1 MNWDTVISMTERSLS
16 NLYRRMG
23 SAARKGAPGLLDAD
37 TLVAAS
43 AGRLGGDRR
52 DEVAALLA
60 DSPLQTSLVRMLR
73 DLAGDASDIATA
85 VNARNRLSHERGR
98 GRVRHAFASTDRRL
112 RWVGIAACLMLVV
125 GVVVR
130 MAPFTHTG
138 SLPIAE
144 ESRQPD
150 RIFTSVDEIFAAV
163 DDVAQQ
169 LDSDQLF
176 RSDFKGG

>member
-23 SAARKGAPGLLDAD
+23 SAAPKGAPELLDAD

-60 DSPLQTSLVRMLR
+60 DSPVQTGLVRMLH
-73 DLAGDASDIATA
+73 DLAGDAAEVAHA
-85 VNARNRLSHERGR
+85 VNARNRHSHERGR

-125 GVVVR
+125 GAVVR
-130 MAPFTHTG
+130 MAPFTQTD
-138 SLPIAE
+138 SSTIAE
-144 ESRQPD
+144 SMQPD
-150 RIFTSVDEIFAAV
+150 RIFTSEDEIFRMTDETAPRDIGDIV
-163 DDVAQQ
+163 
-169 LDSDQLF
+169 F

>member
-23 SAARKGAPGLLDAD
+23 SAARKGAPELLDAD

-60 DSPLQTSLVRMLR
+60 
-73 DLAGDASDIATA
+73 GDAAEVAHA
-85 VNARNRLSHERGR
+85 VNARNRHSHERGR

-125 GVVVR
+125 GAVVR
-130 MAPFTHTG
+130 MAPFTQTD
-138 SLPIAE
+138 SSTIAE
-144 ESRQPD
+144 SMQPD
-150 RIFTSVDEIFAAV
+150 RIFTSEDEIFRMTDETAPRDIGDIV
-163 DDVAQQ
+163 
-169 LDSDQLF
+169 F